1 MCRNCNSQV
10 GDGTNKLVKRFEKL
24 LLNRQSSMFTRIM
37 GDVENRM
44 NDLDVVKPIA
54 EVVSFRESSQETLT
68 PGLKTKLTYKK
79 KKMKES
85 QTDNELAAKN
95 RADKIKISK
104 IMHGTREGVVQ
115 LTDKVKD

>member
-1 MCRNCNSQV
+1 
-10 GDGTNKLVKRFEKL
+10 
-24 LLNRQSSMFTRIM
+24 MFTRIM
-37 GDVENRM
+37 GDVENRI

-54 EVVSFRESSQETLT
+54 EVVD
-68 PGLKTKLTYKK
+68 PGLKNNLTNKK

-95 RADKIKISK
+95 RANKIKISK
-104 IMHGTREGVVQ
+104 IMHGMREGVVQ

>member
-24 LLNRQSSMFTRIM
+24 LLNRQSTMFTRIM

-54 EVVSFRESSQETLT
+54 EVASQETLT